1 LRVDFDFRVAVAIL
15 FALTL
20 VVRTYY
26 QLQSFRSGTSQ
37 KFEGKTNAAL
47 RGMAGLAL
55 FALLA
60 VYLLIPQSLA
70 WASLPFPAW
79 LRWLG
84 APTGFA
90 GLAVLFWV
98 HRELG
103 RNFSG
108 TLHLRAE
115 HQLITSG
122 PYRRMRHPMYTAF
135 YLVALALLL
144 LSANWLLGGGLIVGI
159 TAVMASRVKHEEEVM
174 TERFGAQYR
183 DYMAHTGRFLPR
195 LRT

>member
-1 LRVDFDFRVAVAIL
+1 MRVDFEFRVTVAVL

-20 VVRTYY
+20 VIRTYY
-26 QLQSFRSGTSQ
+26 HLQSFRSGVSQ
-37 KFEGKTNAAL
+37 KFEGKTNAAF

-55 FALLA
+55 FTLLA
-60 VYLLIPQSLA
+60 VYLLNPQSLA

-90 GLAVLFWV
+90 GLVLLFWV

-103 RNFSG
+103 QNFSG
-108 TLHLRAE
+108 TLHLGAE
-115 HQLITSG
+115 HQLTTSG
-122 PYRRMRHPMYTAF
+122 RYRRIRHPMYTAF
-135 YLVALALLL
+135 YLIALALLL

-159 TAVMASRVKHEEEVM
+159 TAVMVSRVKHEEEVM

-183 DYMAHTGRFLPR
+183 DYTAHTGRFLPR
-195 LRT
+195 LRK